1 MPTIG
6 IFAAGVFAIFAL
18 GLVVPATAAILEGNW
33 RTFEALALTMTGY
46 AFLSAITTFALWPR
60 RRRLNRAGVFSSTI
74 AIWLAL
80 VVAATPVF
88 ILVEGHSLARGFF
101 EAASA
106 SVTLGVT
113 LRPVEDISIA
123 MGFYRGM
130 TAWIGGLLTL
140 LLAVYILGPYEV
152 GGTPSG
158 NLRLVQHARTEI
170 DPQVFQTMKSV
181 VVPYASLTALC
192 ALLLILFRVPPR
204 DALIVAMSLLSTNGF
219 VPHQTGAS
227 VLNNAGGEIVMM
239 IFMIIG
245 ATSII
250 WQKMLRERRW
260 TGARDH
266 EEGMLFLITM
276 AIFVALAVLGALV
289 VSEQGNG
296 AGRRAFTYAF
306 DAISTMTTTGIT
318 HDKRV
323 GVGLPFELVLLVV
336 FIGGCSY
343 STAGGVKI
351 FRLGTM
357 LRHLGNELN
366 RLVYPNAML
375 RDDVQYDPKPR
386 AIAKSVWSAFFLAVL
401 AITIGILLFAAQGVA
416 LPGAMALATGSFSQ
430 VGNIVTSALPG
441 LSVGAVPDATLLTIA
456 GLAIIARIEILVVL
470 AALTG
475 NRW

>member
-6 IFAAGVFAIFAL
+6 ILAAGVFAIFAV
-18 GLVVPATAAILEGNW
+18 GLIVPAIAAILEGNW
-33 RTFEALALTMTGY
+33 RTLEALSLTMAGY
-46 AFLSAITTFALWPR
+46 GFLSAVTAFALWPR
-60 RRRLNRAGVFSSTI
+60 RRRLNRAGVFSTTI
-74 AIWLAL
+74 AIWLSL

-88 ILVEGHSLARGFF
+88 ILVEGHSLARAVF

-106 SVTLGVT
+106 AVTLGVT
-113 LRPVEDISIA
+113 VRPIEDISIA

-130 TAWIGGLLTL
+130 TAWIGGLMTL

-158 NLRLVQHARTEI
+158 NLRLVQHARTET
-170 DPQVFQTMKSV
+170 DPRFGQTLRSV
-181 VVPYASLTALC
+181 IVPYASLTALC
-192 ALLLILFRVPPR
+192 ALLLVIFRVPPR
-204 DALIVAMSLLSTNGF
+204 DALIVAMSLMSTNGF

-227 VLNNAGGEIVMM
+227 VLNNTGAEAIMM
-239 IFMIIG
+239 VFMVVG

-250 WQKMLRERRW
+250 WQKMIRERRW
-260 TGARDH
+260 TGTRDH
-266 EEGMLFLITM
+266 EEGVLYLTAL
-276 AIFVALAVLGALV
+276 AIFVALAILGALI
-289 VSEQGNG
+289 VSGPG
-296 AGRRAFTYAF
+296 ANASRKAFNYAF

-318 HDKRV
+318 HDRRV
-323 GVGLPFELVLLVV
+323 GIGLPFELVLLVV
-336 FIGGCSY
+336 FVGGCSY
-343 STAGGVKI
+343 STAGGIKV

-416 LPGAMALATGSFSQ
+416 LPDAIALATGAFSQ
-430 VGNIVTSALPG
+430 VGNMVSGALPG
-441 LSVGAVPDATLLTIA
+441 LGVGAVPDATLLTIA

-470 AALTG
+470 AAVTG